1 MLSDASDIESVS
13 SQVLALS
20 QAPAPVNKAII
31 TKFWNKA
38 EISYYTGLL
47 AKWIEMING
56 ICYWK
61 AFLTYLGKD
70 KLLL

>member
-38 EISYYTGLL
+38 EISYHTRLS
-47 AKWIEMING
+47 AKQIEKINN
-56 ICYWK
+56 IY
-61 AFLTYLGKD
+61 Y
-70 KLLL
+70 